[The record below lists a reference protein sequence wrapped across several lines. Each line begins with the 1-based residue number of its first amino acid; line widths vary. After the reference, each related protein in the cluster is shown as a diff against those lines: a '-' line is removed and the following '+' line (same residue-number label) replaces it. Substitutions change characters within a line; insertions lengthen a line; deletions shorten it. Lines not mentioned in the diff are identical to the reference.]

1 MKLEGINTVVC
12 YGGLHIMSS
21 LNHATKDTP
30 PVLSQVKAEEV
41 AKSTVRKGYKTNKRR
56 VTMTFTPEKIYIT
69 DMIYS
74 VSTR

>member
-1 MKLEGINTVVC
+1 MKLEGIDTVLFVMVYYTLGKFKPC
-12 YGGLHIMSS
+12 
-21 LNHATKDTP
+21 NRDTP

-74 VSTR
+74 VSIR